1 MGSIRMPAPVCPILA
16 LTYQQREQ
24 ADQALEWFREKAGE
38 VSTSSEPFTFIHTR
52 YYEPEMGSDL
62 SKIFY
67 AFADLMDP
75 ADLVSLKRYSNHI
88 EERLSVQ
95 GRRRVNLD
103 PGYLEAAKLILA
115 TTKNFSHRIY
125 LGQGIYGDVQLY
137 WRDGRFQCN
146 PWTYP
151 DYQDATTLAF
161 FTRVRDHYLTRNGD
175 TPWPSPTSHLA

>member
-1 MGSIRMPAPVCPILA
+1 MGAIRMPALVCPILA

-24 ADQALEWFREKAGE
+24 ADQALERFREKAGE
-38 VSTSSEPFTFIHTR
+38 VILSSEPFAFTHTQ
-52 YYEPEMGSDL
+52 YYEPEMGSAL
-62 SKIFY
+62 TKIFY
-67 AFADLMDP
+67 AFADRIDP
-75 ADLVSLKRYSNHI
+75 TDLIGLKLYSNQI
-88 EERLSVQ
+88 EGHLSLH

-137 WRDGRFQCN
+137 WRDGRFHCN

-151 DYQDATTLAF
+151 DYQDAATLAL
-161 FTRVRDHYLTRNGD
+161 FTRVRENYLTNNGD
-175 TPWPSPTSHLA
+175 TPWPSPISHLA

>member
-16 LTYQQREQ
+16 LTYQQRDQ
-24 ADQALEWFREKAGE
+24 ADHALEWFKERAGE
-38 VSTSSEPFTFIHTR
+38 VSTGSEPFAFTHTR

-62 SKIFY
+62 TKIFY
-67 AFADLMDP
+67 AFVELMDP
-75 ADLVSLKRYSNHI
+75 ADLVSLKLHSNQI
-88 EERLSVQ
+88 EERLSVH

-137 WRDGRFQCN
+137 WRDGRFQSN

-151 DYQDATTLAF
+151 DYQAAATLAF
-161 FTRVRDHYLTRNGD
+161 FTRVRDNYLTKNGD